1 MAEKPCMV
9 AISSVICWSAFCT
22 SSSDCPSK
30 VILALTAFIPP
41 TKPMLTFVS
50 EDITA
55 PKSLLLYLAAS
66 VISTCC
72 CWRSAICFATR
83 LYSTVPCSNWDNWSR
98 SCLICCR
105 RGTNDLVKFSTF
117 FCA

>member
-30 VILALTAFIPP
+30 AMLALTAFIPP

-55 PKSLLLYLAAS
+55 PKSLLEYFAAS
-66 VISTCC
+66 WISTICC
-72 CWRSAICFATR
+72 CVSASSRATR
-83 LYSTVPCSNWDNWSR
+83 LYS
-98 SCLICCR
+98 
-105 RGTNDLVKFSTF
+105 
-117 FCA
+117 